1 MIQNESRTRKFTY
14 LAIIVALLIP
24 IVVLGMPGGGVY
36 STPGALSR
44 LRSSYELGESDIG
57 KIDPTSAAMNMVL
70 LGFRGIAVNTLWANA
85 DHYKN
90 TKNWS
95 QMRATTDA
103 IIRLQPHF
111 IAVWRFTSWN
121 LAFNVSAEW
130 DGVDDRYH
138 WVKEGAKF
146 LQNGIEINEKNPD
159 LAWEEGRIIGFKIGM
174 SDESRFFRQFF
185 KVDPDKEQ
193 FKGGPDPKIN
203 EQGLDNYLVA
213 RDWYQTANNR
223 ELNTRQR
230 ILDRTLFRSYPARSY
245 FDYAT
250 ALQKDG
256 VFGEQTRVAWDDAYR
271 DWTTKYGREIF
282 HVPEI
287 PEAEMWMEMSEDDIT
302 NQVKTGD
309 EERRLR
315 KAVDDYQKIVNY
327 RYWRERARCERDPQM
342 ADAHRE
348 IYEAQVAYGEQRLG
362 DAKVLVESGMKN
374 FNEML
379 KKYPDLLSSD
389 DLLLEDAL
397 TAVLMWQY
405 ILRLSGETPTDD
417 FPLKVIWDAQ
427 QDRLPEVQK
436 RLDRWLQEQSVSIER
451 KK

>member
-1 MIQNESRTRKFTY
+1 MNQSESRNRKLAY
-14 LAIIVALLIP
+14 LGFIVLLLVP
-24 IVVLGMPGGGVY
+24 IVLLGMPGGGS
-36 STPGALSR
+36 STPPGLLSSM
-44 LRSSYELGESDIG
+44 RSKFELGESDIG

-70 LGFRGIAVNTLWANA
+70 LGFRGIAVNTLWSNM

-90 TKNWS
+90 TKNWA
-95 QMRATTDA
+95 QMKSTSDA

-111 IAVWRFTSWN
+111 ISVWRFTSWN

-130 DGVDDRYH
+130 DSVKDRFH

-146 LQNGIEINEKNPD
+146 LQNGIDINAKNPD

-174 SDESRFFRQFF
+174 SDEARYFRKFFRN
-185 KVDPDKEQ
+185 DPDTELY
-193 FKGGPDPKIN
+193 KGGPDPKLN

-213 RDWYQTANNR
+213 RDWYLKANDR
-223 ELNTRQR
+223 ELNQRQR

-245 FDYAT
+245 FDYAA

-271 DWTTKYGREIF
+271 DWTTKFGREVF
-282 HVPEI
+282 YVPEV
-287 PEAEMWMEMSEDDIT
+287 PEVGMSMEMTEDDISR
-302 NQVKTGD
+302 QAKTGD

-315 KAVDDYQKIVNY
+315 KAVDDYQKICNY
-327 RYWRERARCERDPQM
+327 RYWRERARCEREPQM

-348 IYEAQVAYGEQRLG
+348 IYEAQVAYSEQRLTE
-362 DAKVLVESGMKN
+362 AKALVESGMKN
-374 FNEML
+374 FGAML
-379 KKYPDLLSSD
+379 KKYPDLLQYD

-405 ILRLSGETPTDD
+405 ILKLSGETPTDD
-417 FPLKVIWDAQ
+417 YPLKVIWDSQ
-427 QDRLPEVQK
+427 QGRIPDVQA
-436 RLDRWLQEQSVSIER
+436 RLDRWLLEQSRNID